1 MKNAEEQFLLFAL
14 YFYRHDT
21 ESKAEQ
27 LKSKSDD
34 QILPHLTQE
43 IMSIREDED
52 DTQITVSENGTDVG
66 KVKVNLTEKPKNI
79 VKTLILNNR
88 KLADLAVS
96 DVNAL
101 EID

>member
-1 MKNAEEQFLLFAL
+1 
-14 YFYRHDT
+14 
-21 ESKAEQ
+21 
-27 LKSKSDD
+27 
-34 QILPHLTQE
+34 
-43 IMSIREDED
+43 MSIREDED
-52 DTQITVSENGTDVG
+52 DTQITVSENGTDIG

-88 KLADLAVS
+88 KFVDLAVS